1 MSELYLEIRKFVLDN
16 AIKYNGTP
24 NAKSVMSALLGARAD
39 LRSRAP
45 EVKAIVERTVT
56 EVAQLS
62 LGQQQAMLA
71 EIAPE
76 MVGQVAETKEGQKGL
91 PDLRNLDSWPNVV
104 MRMAPF
110 PSGPLHIGNSRM
122 VILNDYY
129 VQRYK
134 GKLILV
140 YDDTIGSEEKV
151 LEPDAY
157 DLIREGLEYLD
168 VSYQDTIY
176 KSDRLELFYR
186 YAVDLIN
193 NSHAYVCT
201 CDADVWRKQNKVKG
215 KACPCRDLDP
225 EENISRW
232 EKMLDGSFTEK
243 AAAVRLK
250 TGMDMPDPALRDHV
264 ILRISEAPHPR
275 VGTRY
280 RVWPLLEFSWGIDD
294 HELGISHIIRGK
306 DLVKEGRIEEFVWNI
321 YGWKHPELLYYGKLR
336 FEDATLSK
344 SKSRK
349 EVKSGAYTGWDDPR
363 TWSMQSLAKRGI
375 EPQAL
380 RKVMLD
386 LGLSMVDISISMK
399 AVYSENRKLKDADAP
414 RLFYVDKPVWLAL
427 TRVPAEIREAD
438 APIHPDFPER
448 GSRHIPLGRKGTKLT
463 IGIDEADYQ
472 RLEDGQL
479 FRMKDFANF
488 TMKKGTASGATY
500 QSREVE
506 KAREVNAPIIH
517 WVPKE
522 GCISVEMTWTDG
534 SKTTGLAEPS
544 VAGVA
549 AGTFVQF
556 ERVGFTRIYEV
567 SPSIRAAF
575 AHK

>member
-1 MSELYLEIRKFVLDN
+1 MLDN

-176 KSDRLELFYR
+176 KSDRLELI
-186 YAVDLIN
+186 L
-193 NSHAYVCT
+193 
-201 CDADVWRKQNKVKG
+201 Q
-215 KACPCRDLDP
+215 
-225 EENISRW
+225 
-232 EKMLDGSFTEK
+232 
-243 AAAVRLK
+243 VR
-250 TGMDMPDPALRDHV
+250 
-264 ILRISEAPHPR
+264 S
-275 VGTRY
+275 
-280 RVWPLLEFSWGIDD
+280 
-294 HELGISHIIRGK
+294 
-306 DLVKEGRIEEFVWNI
+306 
-321 YGWKHPELLYYGKLR
+321 
-336 FEDATLSK
+336 
-344 SKSRK
+344 
-349 EVKSGAYTGWDDPR
+349 
-363 TWSMQSLAKRGI
+363 
-375 EPQAL
+375 
-380 RKVMLD
+380 
-386 LGLSMVDISISMK
+386 
-399 AVYSENRKLKDADAP
+399 
-414 RLFYVDKPVWLAL
+414 
-427 TRVPAEIREAD
+427 
-438 APIHPDFPER
+438 
-448 GSRHIPLGRKGTKLT
+448 
-463 IGIDEADYQ
+463 
-472 RLEDGQL
+472 
-479 FRMKDFANF
+479 
-488 TMKKGTASGATY
+488 
-500 QSREVE
+500 
-506 KAREVNAPIIH
+506 
-517 WVPKE
+517 
-522 GCISVEMTWTDG
+522 
-534 SKTTGLAEPS
+534 
-544 VAGVA
+544 
-549 AGTFVQF
+549 
-556 ERVGFTRIYEV
+556 
-567 SPSIRAAF
+567 
-575 AHK
+575 